1 MFRRRPRHIFL
12 TVCQQGR
19 LLLTWL
25 MFHFIKVCVC
35 VSLSSH
41 LHSLAT
47 WNHNRCSHFTHFRGN
62 RADDQENR
70 KLMFSSLF
78 AFFSYLIRS
87 NDKETQYGTQ
97 EAVSEMEESAIM
109 SSEYKVRNG
118 TKEELEFSSWV
129 RPHKQMSFSKP
140 LVLWWHGKS
149 PSPWFPLYNQLWASQ
164 SVFIFAAHVKH
175 VQGHFAKK
183 IKWQIF
189 YVIENC
195 CKCFFYCCIICAQ
208 FCLFVLYEL
217 FKNEQKP
224 ICCKM

>member
-1 MFRRRPRHIFL
+1 M
-12 TVCQQGR
+12 
-19 LLLTWL
+19 
-25 MFHFIKVCVC
+25 
-35 VSLSSH
+35 SLSSH

-164 SVFIFAAHVKH
+164 FCHLCVHLCCPCETCSRTFC
-175 VQGHFAKK
+175 KK
-183 IKWQIF
+183 
-189 YVIENC
+189 N
-195 CKCFFYCCIICAQ
+195 
-208 FCLFVLYEL
+208 
-217 FKNEQKP
+217 
-224 ICCKM
+224 KMTNILCDWKLL